1 MSKPPTFYQQF
12 VEDYPEVAEAY
23 ERLGDTTRRAGP
35 LTERETELLKLAL
48 AAGARLEGAVH
59 SHARRALDAGAT
71 DEDLRHVGVLAITT
85 LGFPFAMTVRA
96 LIEDVLDEEEEY
108 EDDGSLD
115 EDEGEEDD
123 ELDDEDEDDEL
134 DEDAEEATVE
144 TGDEE
149 AGDETP
155 R

>member
-12 VEDYPEVAEAY
+12 VEEYPEVAQAY
-23 ERLGDTTRRAGP
+23 ERLGDTTRRAGS
-35 LTERETELLKLAL
+35 LTERETELIKLAL
-48 AAGARLEGAVH
+48 AAGARLEGAIH
-59 SHARRALDAGAT
+59 SHARRALDAGASE
-71 DEDLRHVGVLAITT
+71 EDLRHISVLAITT

-96 LIEDVLDEEEEY
+96 LIEDVLEEEEEY

-115 EDEGEEDD
+115 EDED
-123 ELDDEDEDDEL
+123 EEDDEL
-134 DEDAEEATVE
+134 DEDEEDDELE
-144 TGDEE
+144 TEAVARTEDEE

>member
-23 ERLGDTTRRAGP
+23 ERLGDTTRRAGS
-35 LTERETELLKLAL
+35 LTERETELIKLAL

-59 SHARRALDAGAT
+59 SHARRALDAGASE
-71 DEDLRHVGVLAITT
+71 EDLRHVGVLAITT

-115 EDEGEEDD
+115 EDEDEEGD

-134 DEDAEEATVE
+134 EEEPEGAAVE
-144 TGDEE
+144 TEDEE

>member
-23 ERLGDTTRRAGP
+23 ERLGDTTRRAGS
-35 LTERETELLKLAL
+35 LTERETELIKLAL

-59 SHARRALDAGAT
+59 SHARRALDAGASE
-71 DEDLRHVGVLAITT
+71 EDLRHVSVLAITT

-108 EDDGSLD
+108 EDDGTLD
-115 EDEGEEDD
+115 DDEEGEEDD
-123 ELDDEDEDDEL
+123 ELDDEEDDDEL
-134 DEDAEEATVE
+134 EEGAVAGTE
-144 TGDEE
+144 DEE